1 MRTFLYTSLTNHLK
15 KLTDTEGDQL
25 IKHID
30 LWNEQV
36 EFIEQETPFA
46 TPAIFI
52 EFLPFN
58 WQTLGGNAQRCS
70 PTIRFHI
77 IQSYKGSEADGSIFR
92 NDALERFT
100 VLDAIDNHMK
110 GFEAMTED
118 KKKTITMWQR
128 SSSSTNHN
136 HEELIE
142 DITDYTCMLFDGLEQ

>member
-1 MRTFLYTSLTNHLK
+1 MRKFLYTSLTEHLK
-15 KLTDTEGDQL
+15 KLTDTDGNPV

-52 EFLPFN
+52 ELMPFN
-58 WQTLGGNAQRCS
+58 WQTLGGNAQRCN

-77 IQSYKGSEADGSIFR
+77 IQQYKGSEADGSMFR
-92 NDALERFT
+92 TDALERFT
-100 VLDAIDNHMK
+100 VLDAIDSHMK
-110 GFEAMTED
+110 GFTAMTED
-118 KKKTITMWQR
+118 SKKTITMWQR

>member
-1 MRTFLYTSLTNHLK
+1 MRKFLYTSLTEHLK
-15 KLTDTEGDQL
+15 KLTDTEGNAL
-25 IKHID
+25 IQHID

-36 EFIEQETPFA
+36 EFLEQETPFA
-46 TPAIFI
+46 NPAIFI

-77 IQSYKGSEADGSIFR
+77 IQQYKGSEADGSMFR
-92 NDALERFT
+92 NDAMERFT
-100 VLDAIDNHMK
+100 VLDAIDNQMK
-110 GFEAMTED
+110 GFTAMSED
-118 KKKTITMWQR
+118 GKKTITMWQR

>member
-1 MRTFLYTSLTNHLK
+1 MRTFLYTSLTDHLK
-15 KLTDTEGDQL
+15 KLTDTEGNQL

-46 TPAIFI
+46 NPAIFI
-52 EFLPFN
+52 EFMQFN
-58 WQTLGGNAQRCS
+58 WQTLGGNSQRCS

-77 IQSYKGSEADGSIFR
+77 IQQYKGSEADGSIFR
-92 NDALERFT
+92 TDALERFT

-110 GFEAMTED
+110 GFTAMTED

>member
-1 MRTFLYTSLTNHLK
+1 MRTFLYTSLTDHIK
-15 KLTDTEGDQL
+15 KLTDTEGNPL

-52 EFLPFN
+52 ELMPFN

-77 IQSYKGSEADGSIFR
+77 IQQYKGSEADGSIILSCGSVR
-92 NDALERFT
+92 HHRRT
-100 VLDAIDNHMK
+100 
-110 GFEAMTED
+110 
-118 KKKTITMWQR
+118 TITK
-128 SSSSTNHN
+128 N
-136 HEELIE
+136 
-142 DITDYTCMLFDGLEQ
+142 

>member
-1 MRTFLYTSLTNHLK
+1 MRTFLYTSLTDHLK
-15 KLTDTEGDQL
+15 KLTDTEGNPV

-46 TPAIFI
+46 NPAIFI
-52 EFLPFN
+52 EFMQFN

-110 GFEAMTED
+110 GFTAMTED
-118 KKKTITMWQR
+118 AMKTITMWQR